1 MADTLKEA
9 KEHLKEHG
17 WVKVPS
23 VLSKDEATHVLDRLW
38 KAKETSEANGE
49 ATFQPILDPN
59 PSNVRVFYLPELD
72 SLFRDMLIDNTSLK
86 LTESVLGK
94 NFLVS
99 NFSANIARPGAE
111 SMALHSDQSIVL
123 PEPWTNIWAVNVIWC
138 LTRMTKEN
146 GATLYI
152 PGSNKWTCWKDVPEN
167 APDLLVPFEAEAGDI
182 VVLDGRLWHTS
193 GQNVTKDEDRAILF
207 AYYSAPYMRQLTNWS
222 AKLPR
227 ELQEE
232 LSPQLKE
239 MLGLSHIGY
248 TVHGDLTYMGDK
260 YGSKA

>member
-1 MADTLKEA
+1 MAETLEQA
-9 KEHLKEHG
+9 KVHLKEHG

-23 VLSKDEATHVLDRLW
+23 VLSKEEAANALDRLW
-38 KAKETSEANGE
+38 KAKAASEANGE
-49 ATFQPILDPN
+49 ATFQPVLDPN
-59 PSNVRVFYLPELD
+59 PSNVRVFYLVELD
-72 SLFRDMLIDNTSLK
+72 QLFRDMLVDPTCLQ
-86 LTESVLGK
+86 LTESVLGDK
-94 NFLVS
+94 FLVS

-138 LTRMTKEN
+138 LTKMTKEN

-152 PGSNKWTCWKDVPEN
+152 PGSNKWTCWEDVPKN

-182 VVLDGRLWHTS
+182 IVLDGRLWHTS
-193 GQNVTKDEDRAILF
+193 GRNVTEDEDRAILF
-207 AYYSAPYMRQLTNWS
+207 AYYSAPYMRLLTNWS
-222 AKLPR
+222 AKLPK

-232 LSPQLKE
+232 LSPQLQE

-248 TVHGDLTYMGDK
+248 VVQGDLTTLAKK
-260 YGSKA
+260 YAQT